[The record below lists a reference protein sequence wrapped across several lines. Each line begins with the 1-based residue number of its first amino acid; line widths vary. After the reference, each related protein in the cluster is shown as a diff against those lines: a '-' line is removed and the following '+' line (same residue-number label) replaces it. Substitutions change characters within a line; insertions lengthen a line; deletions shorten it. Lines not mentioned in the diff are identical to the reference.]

1 MAKSFIIFLLNL
13 FFGIT
18 TKREITG
25 IENIPKNEKAILVG
39 NHIGF
44 LDGIMIPSIPALIRH
59 PNLIVVIAEKYEQVP
74 LFKWVVDKLNFMFID
89 RFKPDVKTLKKVLK
103 MLKDDGILIIS
114 PEGTRS
120 PNAALIE
127 PKSGA
132 AYLAAKTGATLIPV
146 GVTGSEDKEV
156 IKRFRRLRRLDVKIK
171 IGDPFTIPSLPTKN
185 REDFLKKYTDEIM
198 CQIAAL
204 LPPSYRGI
212 YADHPR
218 LQEILNAA

>member
-1 MAKSFIIFLLNL
+1 MAKAIIIFLLNF

-25 IENIPKNEKAILVG
+25 IDKIPTDEKAIIVG

-44 LDGIMIPSIPALIRH
+44 LDGLMLPTIPVLIKH
-59 PNLIVVIAEKYEQVP
+59 PNLIVVIAEKYEEVP
-74 LFKWVVDKLNFMFID
+74 LFQWAVNKLGFMFID
-89 RFKPDVKTLKKVLK
+89 RFKPDIKTLKKVMS
-103 MLKDDGILIIS
+103 MLKDDGILVIS

-120 PNAALIE
+120 PDAALIE
-127 PKSGA
+127 PKPGA
-132 AYLAAKTGATLIPV
+132 AYLAAKTGATLVPI

-156 IKRFRRLRRLDVKIK
+156 KKRFRRLRRLDVKIK
-171 IGDPFTIPSLPTKN
+171 IGDPFKIPSLPFDN

-204 LPPSYRGI
+204 LPPSYRGV
-212 YADHPR
+212 YANHPR
-218 LQEILNAA
+218 LQEILSVP

>member
-1 MAKSFIIFLLNL
+1 MARTFIIFLLKF

-25 IENIPKNEKAILVG
+25 IENIPTDEKAIIVG

-44 LDGIMIPSIPALIRH
+44 LDGIMIPSIPILINH
-59 PNLIVVIAEKYEQVP
+59 PNLIVVVAEKYEQVP
-74 LFKWVVDKLNFMFID
+74 LFRWAVDKLNFMFID
-89 RFKPDVKTLKKVLK
+89 RFKPDIKTLKKMLS
-103 MLKDDGILIIS
+103 MLKDDGILLIS

-132 AYLAAKTGATLIPV
+132 AYLAAKTGAKLIPI
-146 GVTGSEDKEV
+146 GVTGSEDSEV
-156 IKRFRRLRRLDVKIK
+156 KKRFRRLRRLDVKIR
-171 IGDPFTIPSLPTKN
+171 IGNPFKIPSLPSGN
-185 REDFLKKYTDEIM
+185 REDFLNKYTDEIM

-212 YADHPR
+212 YTDHPR
-218 LQEILNAA
+218 LQEILSSV

>member
-1 MAKSFIIFLLNL
+1 MARTFIIFLLKF

-25 IENIPKNEKAILVG
+25 IENIPIDEKAIIVG

-44 LDGIMIPSIPALIRH
+44 LDGIMIPSIPILINH
-59 PNLIVVIAEKYEQVP
+59 PNLIVVVAEKYEQVP
-74 LFKWVVDKLNFMFID
+74 LFRWAVDKLNFMFID
-89 RFKPDVKTLKKVLK
+89 RFKPDIKTLKKVIS
-103 MLKDDGILIIS
+103 MLKDDGILLIS

-132 AYLAAKTGATLIPV
+132 AYLAAKTGAKLIPI
-146 GVTGSEDKEV
+146 GVTGSEDSEV
-156 IKRFRRLRRLDVKIK
+156 KKRFRRLRRLDVKIR
-171 IGDPFTIPSLPTKN
+171 IGNPFKIPSLPSGN
-185 REDFLKKYTDEIM
+185 REDFLNKYTDEIM

-218 LQEILNAA
+218 LQEILSSV